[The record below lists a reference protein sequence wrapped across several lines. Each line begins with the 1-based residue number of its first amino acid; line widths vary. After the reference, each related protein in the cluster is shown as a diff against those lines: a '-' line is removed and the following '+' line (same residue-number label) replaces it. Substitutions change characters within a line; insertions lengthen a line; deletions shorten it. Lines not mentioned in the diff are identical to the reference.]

1 MTFKLNISKILVQD
15 HKHDIFFKSA
25 RRDKYPKIFCG
36 FLEHFPKSSIF
47 RNLKFL
53 VIFRTLKISER
64 HFLINLGSQR
74 LFSASF
80 RRIIYNFRQLKCG
93 KFEDLKKHLTFKL
106 NNLKIL
112 VKDHEQVEIYISKFI
127 VDF

>member
-1 MTFKLNISKILVQD
+1 MNISKILVQD

-53 VIFRTLKISER
+53 VIFRTSKISQR
-64 HFLINLGSQR
+64 HILIDLDSQR
-74 LFSASF
+74 LFSTSF
-80 RRIIYNFRQLKCG
+80 RRKIYDFRQLKCG
-93 KFEDLKKHLTFKL
+93 KFEDLKKEMTFKL
-106 NNLKIL
+106 KILKIL
-112 VKDHEQVEIYISKFI
+112 VKDHEQVEINIPKFI